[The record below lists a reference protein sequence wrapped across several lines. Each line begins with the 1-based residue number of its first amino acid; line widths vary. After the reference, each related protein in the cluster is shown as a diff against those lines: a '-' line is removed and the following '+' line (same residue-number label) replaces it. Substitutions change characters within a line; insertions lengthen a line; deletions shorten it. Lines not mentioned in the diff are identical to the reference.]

1 MKYVLDTFLTSSK
14 RFWIFNKITVTYYC
28 SILFKSIFLFSSP
41 APDEEFSLLSNLT
54 QALSTDEEQYV
65 VRLANSLFL
74 QRGVHFNEDFLQLM
88 KKYFKAEVE
97 TVDFSESAAVAER
110 INSWVLNHTES
121 KSSYITLGE
130 KKICVLLCLWRFLE
144 IVSLLF
150 TKTWW
155 MAWQI
160 VFIPLL
166 TTFDILKGL
175 FIYKYI

>member
-1 MKYVLDTFLTSSK
+1 MNFTFFYFGVNYVLDMFLTGLK
-14 RFWIFNKITVTYYC
+14 RFRIFNEIIYTGPYYS
-28 SILFKSIFLFSSP
+28 SILYKSIFLFSSP

-88 KKYFKAEVE
+88 KKYFKAELE

-121 KSSYITLGE
+121 KLSYITEE
-130 KKICVLLCLWRFLE
+130 KIYSNWLCAAVFVKI
-144 IVSLLF
+144 S
-150 TKTWW
+150 
-155 MAWQI
+155 
-160 VFIPLL
+160 
-166 TTFDILKGL
+166 
-175 FIYKYI
+175 